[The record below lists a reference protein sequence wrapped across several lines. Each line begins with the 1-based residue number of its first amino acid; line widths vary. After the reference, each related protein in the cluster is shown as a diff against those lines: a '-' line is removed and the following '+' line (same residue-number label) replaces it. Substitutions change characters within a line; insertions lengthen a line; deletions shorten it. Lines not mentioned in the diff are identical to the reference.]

1 MVGTMG
7 KTYVFVNQKGG
18 VGKTTSAINIG
29 AYLAEAGKSVLLVD
43 FDSQANLSSGLGADK
58 GKPTVYQLLSQTAT
72 VEQAIQETSVR
83 NLYLIPASIDLSG
96 AAVELVEQ
104 EKREYYLKNALEPIR
119 GTYDYILI
127 DCPPSLGVLT
137 LNGLVAADAVLI
149 PLQCEYYALEGLSLL
164 LQTVKRVQ
172 KNLNPAL
179 EIGGIFFT
187 MYDQRTRL
195 AQDVVRQ
202 VTGYFKDRVFKT
214 IIPRNV
220 RLSEAPSHGIPISQ
234 YDALCVGARSYQSLA
249 QEVLQRDR

>member
-72 VEQAIQETSVR
+72 VEQTIQETSVR

-104 EKREYYLKNALEPIR
+104 ENREYYLKNALEPIR